1 MARSSSPRV
10 VTAPISHV
18 FHWNW
23 LLFTHVFHW
32 NWLLFT
38 AHADAAAMA
47 FTSTAIL
54 AIIPAIFTRAGTSP
68 PPPLVLLLLLLLL
81 PLLLLQVHST
91 SQPPIHRYR
100 KGLRHGSGVYKFKGL
115 PPGGIKKQ
123 THADDAYDDF
133 GAAEPAAQ
141 SEHVAEGGV
150 YIGEWNAGCMQGL
163 GILKYDDGER

>member
-1 MARSSSPRV
+1 M
-10 VTAPISHV
+10 
-18 FHWNW
+18 
-23 LLFTHVFHW
+23 
-32 NWLLFT
+32 LFT
-38 AHADAAAMA
+38 AHADAAATA

-68 PPPLVLLLLLLLL
+68 LPPPPPL
-81 PLLLLQVHST
+81 LLLLQVHPA
-91 SQPPIHRYR
+91 SQSPIHRYH

-123 THADDAYDDF
+123 THADDADDDF

-141 SEHVAEGGV
+141 TEHVAEGGV

>member
-1 MARSSSPRV
+1 M
-10 VTAPISHV
+10 
-18 FHWNW
+18 
-23 LLFTHVFHW
+23 
-32 NWLLFT
+32 LFT
-38 AHADAAAMA
+38 AHADAAATA

-68 PPPLVLLLLLLLL
+68 PPPLPPLLLPPPPLLLL
-81 PLLLLQVHST
+81 PPPPLLLLPPPPPPPLLLLPPPPLLLLLQVHPA
-91 SQPPIHRYR
+91 SQPPIHRYH

-123 THADDAYDDF
+123 THADDADDDF

-141 SEHVAEGGV
+141 TEHVAEGGV